1 MRVSRIWGAL
11 AGVGV
16 ALTIGAA
23 AHAGSVSQI
32 TGAGSTFAYPLYS
45 AWADHYSKQFGVEL
59 NYQSIGS
66 GGGIQQIEAGTVD
79 FGATDAPLTQDQLT
93 KQGLVQ
99 FPTAM
104 GGVIPTINVPGI
116 KPGQMV
122 LSGPVLADI
131 FLGNI
136 TKWNDPAIAKL
147 NPGLKL
153 PNLQI
158 TVVHRS
164 DGSGTTFI
172 FTDYLAKVSSEWKSK
187 IGVNKAVDWP
197 SRGNVGGKGNEGVAA
212 YVDRI
217 KGAIGYNEYAYVLQN
232 HMNYTDMI
240 NMAGKRVS
248 PTAKNFAAAAANADW
263 AHAPGYYLMLTDQPG
278 AKSWPITGATFVLV
292 HANPK
297 NPAEVR
303 AVLKF
308 FDWGFKNGQG
318 IAGKLDYI
326 PMPMNVVG
334 MIQMTWHKQV
344 MAGGQSLWPSN

>member
-1 MRVSRIWGAL
+1 MKKFLLAGLFGAL
-11 AGVGV
+11 G
-16 ALTIGAA
+16 LTATIAQ
-23 AHAGSVSQI
+23 AGSTTQI

-45 AWADHYSKQFGVEL
+45 AWADQYAKQTGVEL

-66 GGGIQQIEAGTVD
+66 GGGIQQIEVGTVD
-79 FGATDAPLTQDQLT
+79 FGATDAPLTVDQL
-93 KQGLVQ
+93 KQQDLVQ

-104 GGVIPTINVPGI
+104 GGVIPVINVPGI

-122 LSGPVLADI
+122 LTGAVLADI
-131 FLGNI
+131 YLGNI
-136 TKWNDPAIAKL
+136 TKWNDPALVKL
-147 NPGLKL
+147 NPKLKL

-158 TVVHRS
+158 IVVHRS

-187 IGVNKAVDWP
+187 VGVNKAVDWP
-197 SRGNVGGKGNEGVAA
+197 SSGNVGGKGNEGVAA

-240 NMAGKRVS
+240 NGAGNRVG
-248 PTAKNFAAAAANADW
+248 PTADNFAAAAANADW
-263 AHAPGYYLMLTDQPG
+263 AHAPGYYLVLTDQPG
-278 AKSWPITGATFVLV
+278 ADSWPITGATFVLV
-292 HANPK
+292 PAQPK
-297 NPAEVR
+297 NSAQVM

-318 IAGKLDYI
+318 TAAKLDYI
-326 PMPMNVVG
+326 PMPTKEVN
-334 MIQMTWHKQV
+334 MIETTWNQQV
-344 MAGGQSLWPSN
+344 MSNGQSLWSAQ